1 MEFSVLVLRKGTR
14 APNGHP
20 WVAKPSQGQGRGMGF
35 AKGCLK
41 QARGQMA
48 RKYCDT
54 SGRRV
59 VESLILCNVTQVAT
73 TWSHS
78 NHEAIPRPRAEN
90 GIGEWM
96 KSRVLRKTMQC
107 PKVTLSQKH
116 GAAQAKCYIGRG
128 REACR
133 TTISA
138 SPLGEN
144 NLGIP
149 TRRQH
154 AHHPRSDETD
164 LRQLKKA
171 QLQAVTYR
179 SLSLPLDSSRGQ
191 CRALFIAY

>member
-1 MEFSVLVLRKGTR
+1 MEFLVLVLRKGTR

-90 GIGEWM
+90 GICEWIGVDEEP
-96 KSRVLRKTMQC
+96 SIAQDHAVPQGYAF
-107 PKVTLSQKH
+107 PKARRRTGKMLYRPR
-116 GAAQAKCYIGRG
+116 ARG
-128 REACR
+128 VQD
-133 TTISA
+133 
-138 SPLGEN
+138 N
-144 NLGIP
+144 NLSIP
-149 TRRQH
+149 TRREQSR
-154 AHHPRSDETD
+154 HPHSETTRSSSPLGRDGPE
-164 LRQLKKA
+164 
-171 QLQAVTYR
+171 AVKEGSTTSR
-179 SLSLPLDSSRGQ
+179 NVSLSLSLSPS
-191 CRALFIAY
+191 